1 MTLEAVRS
9 AIQAPQAPKSHR
21 KDISYKVALWAFY
34 TWDTL
39 LSVVHT
45 SEYQLMIVLPGKGR
59 TVLPIL
65 N

>member
-1 MTLEAVRS
+1 MTLGAVQS

-39 LSVVHT
+39 LSVAHT
-45 SEYQLMIVLPGKGR
+45 LEYQLMIVLPGKGR